1 MGDHRRDRDY
11 IDAARLPLSS
21 ALHVIVFARV
31 NSKAGGVGT
40 SFYYND
46 VSSETGRRRAIL
58 ALGKAGLGNWGRPCW
73 RRIAPLGICTICR
86 I

>member
-1 MGDHRRDRDY
+1 MDGDHRRDRDY

-73 RRIAPLGICTICR
+73 RRIAPLGICAM
-86 I
+86 